1 VIASKAG
8 VSVLVASTLAFAV
21 CFAVWMMF
29 SIIGIP
35 IRETLKLNAT
45 QFGLLAATPVLTG
58 AVLRLPLGVLTDRF
72 GGRGV
77 FLVLLAAS
85 AAPVYLIA
93 YATEYWQF
101 LSLGLVL
108 GAVGASFAVGTPYVA
123 RFFAPNQRGFAMGVF
138 GAGTSGAAINMFAA
152 PPLVASFGW
161 QMVPKVYA
169 TAILLTAGVFW
180 LLAKPDPGAGKAG
193 PSLKQ
198 QLAVLNEPRVWK
210 YCQYYSIVFGGFTAL
225 SLWMPQYYV
234 NEYRLTIAQG
244 ALLAAA
250 FALPAGVLRALGGWL
265 ADRFGAH
272 NVTWWVLWSAWICLF
287 VLSYPQFDLTV
298 HTVTG
303 PRTLSIL
310 VAPWVFTPLLFVM
323 GISFAFGMASTFKYV
338 ADDYPENMGIVS
350 GMVGLAG
357 GLGGFLLPV
366 MFGAL
371 ADLTGVRSTCF
382 MLLYGIAWVSL
393 ILMYVTEVRRV
404 PIMGDV
410 KRDSSGAP

>member
-1 VIASKAG
+1 
-8 VSVLVASTLAFAV
+8 VL
-21 CFAVWMMF
+21 
-29 SIIGIP
+29 
-35 IRETLKLNAT
+35 K
-45 QFGLLAATPVLTG
+45 
-58 AVLRLPLGVLTDRF
+58 
-72 GGRGV
+72 
-77 FLVLLAAS
+77 
-85 AAPVYLIA
+85 
-93 YATEYWQF
+93 
-101 LSLGLVL
+101 
-108 GAVGASFAVGTPYVA
+108 
-123 RFFAPNQRGFAMGVF
+123 
-138 GAGTSGAAINMFAA
+138 
-152 PPLVASFGW
+152 
-161 QMVPKVYA
+161 
-169 TAILLTAGVFW
+169 
-180 LLAKPDPGAGKAG
+180 
-193 PSLKQ
+193 
-198 QLAVLNEPRVWK
+198 EPRVWK

-250 FALPAGVLRALGGWL
+250 FALPAGVLRARGGWL